1 MTIDDILL
9 DKLAGLARLEFAA
22 DERSAILRD
31 LNEMVAWVEQLDEL
45 VIDNEPIE
53 KYPIVLNIG
62 DLREDMAI
70 NTLAHEQALALA
82 PHSDT
87 NYFRV
92 PSVKGTHEHTPE
104 STSQ

>member
-45 VIDNEPIE
+45 VIDNEPI
-53 KYPIVLNIG
+53 KKFPIVLHMG
-62 DLREDMAI
+62 DLREDMAT

-82 PHSDT
+82 PHSDA

-92 PSVKGTHEHTPE
+92 PSVKGAYEHTPE
-104 STSQ
+104 PTNQ